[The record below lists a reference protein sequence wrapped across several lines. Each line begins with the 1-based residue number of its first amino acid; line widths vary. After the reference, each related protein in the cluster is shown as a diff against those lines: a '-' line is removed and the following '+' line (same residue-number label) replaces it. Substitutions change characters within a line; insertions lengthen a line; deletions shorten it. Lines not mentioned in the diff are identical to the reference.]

1 MSCIEYKGKIY
12 KSEEFA
18 KMVRENPSKFVKEGN
33 ISVDDI
39 YNVIDDGDNDRTIAE
54 LGEDVVQYQRV
65 PRNTKKIDIEKERDN
80 IKYAKAIV
88 DKVDKLISGIKD
100 NKFNTRAKRFKVFHS
115 IENYLEV
122 YREFAPDN
130 VKKLYYKKG
139 KFEGDMFSLRDEMQ
153 EFLDEK
159 GVLSDKQKKENIKK
173 EIEERKEQQAQEYK
187 EREEKKKQE
196 QEQKKKEQEN
206 EQENEQEEV
215 KTEQKEEAI
224 PQQKEEETTQ
234 ESEGTTEQEEQAK
247 QEDKKNTDKV
257 EEKEAKKK
265 VGKSSV
271 MNRVTANFK
280 GKSIEEIRE
289 IIRNINADYDVQG
302 HEDTMQ
308 KANEILE
315 FFGNSIEDTLDAVE
329 YFKSDPEKTL
339 SDSVKVA
346 ILFELQHR
354 LRYRL
359 SQMIDINKLSGENT
373 EGEEKRE
380 SIERALGDVISQIS
394 ESGIEKGRA
403 ISFFNYAYA
412 KYQDEFSAEYIEKNL
427 KHKFSER
434 MGDIEYAREQIAM
447 NRDNNLLTK
456 LQVAYAE
463 RGLKKMQ
470 KMYDELFGDGELNKS
485 SITEL
490 GRQIKEVD
498 RRISEAMKEL
508 SKENDEESIRIIKGD
523 LTGDRRGNT
532 KEGDSA
538 LKKTGKAF
546 KDASNKIGEFNIKD
560 ENTLSLDIGKGLYN
574 FAVNALKDTFQATGN
589 IAESLDVTM
598 RKFKNRPEAKKLS
611 KEEKEKFEKEFRDKV
626 ISDFDRYNIVINED
640 YNKSFPYSD
649 VLDIVENGEENL
661 NNIVKHIKDNHFF
674 EDDHITESVI
684 KDNLNRFLEK
694 RRLTKEE
701 INDEL
706 ARQKGMG
713 ELISDGLKDKLTNP
727 QKKVLKKAVKN
738 TMVDATKEERD
749 KDNKNWEEALDKSVK
764 HLEIKA
770 NEIEEELKKRAEE
783 ALDKSVE
790 HIDVEEINTNE
801 ELEKRKKEA
810 LKKYVDD
817 YNEIRERALKRVEK
831 DKNAKKEFNKEELK
845 EIKSAKKELKLLEKK
860 YEDLLKRVADAQ
872 DKLRAV
878 KDAIKEAKAKKPL
891 TYEQKVRNAEKRIE
905 REIERLTDIIKYGE
919 PNVRGVPERVESNR
933 LSELKAERDH
943 LRGILK
949 EMNKNSEEAERKRLE
964 NRKNGI
970 KRSIQQLKERLA
982 TGDYWANKRET
993 LPVDE
998 EILELQRE
1006 KESLRYELMGQKM
1019 KAEEVLKPTYK
1030 KVLDWIL
1037 DVWHL
1042 PRMVLATGEFSVMSV
1057 QLART
1062 ALRHPIASFK
1072 SFVKG
1077 FAAFMSSKYYKDV
1090 EMAIRNR
1097 PDYAVMVNAGLGLT
1111 IVEGDASLREELIG
1125 NNLINRLII
1134 LGKASNKPNVNKI
1147 AKTAGKLNFTEAFER
1162 MTSFIGNAMRLH
1174 MWDMQVAELE
1184 KMGMTYNKNPE
1195 VYKTTASMINTYTGR
1210 ANIPSGLKAV
1220 QPYLGFMFFSP
1231 RLMGSVFNQVFF
1243 YHWVKGAV
1251 SVEGKALHP
1260 AQKEA
1265 MKTDLITFALAGLM
1279 FALGSYGLKDDRD
1292 KNGDDIISIDT
1303 DPRSSFFMNIRV
1315 QGANGKA
1322 TYYNPLGGSSIPI
1335 YRLIARLV
1343 TGERVKRVEGTNN
1356 FVVDKL
1362 GGFGKPTRWQE
1373 ILRTLFYNKMHPSMS
1388 MFYRYLDSDK
1398 DGKYYGQTFE
1408 EREFFM
1414 PIFWK
1419 TMIDFQKTEPTY
1431 FSNAITATA
1440 GALGVGINIIDSKS
1454 GKAGTGGVTISEK
1467 SQEAIIEKLSKIKN
1481 LEFEN
1486 YVNEDT
1492 GNDVSVFGVKRRT
1505 LKNKKFRAE
1514 LNNYASSDNE
1524 LKSLERRLFLRHAF
1538 YHPEEHSENAQKLMK
1553 GVRDR
1558 INYISTR
1565 TGMSNK
1571 EATDGMLRVLGST
1584 SGESAGSALYE
1595 FYPDFLKEK
1604 FNDKVKILRVLS
1616 LNNDGRAVS
1625 IYKAYL
1631 KDYIKDKENHSDAE
1645 MKKANDEKTYY
1656 DLKGKGG
1663 EIPDSDNA
1671 NGRYS
1676 EENKKL
1682 YYRVKRSH
1690 DRNE

>member
-33 ISVDDI
+33 VSVDDI
-39 YNVIDDGDNDRTIAE
+39 YNVIDDGENDRTIAE

-187 EREEKKKQE
+187 EREQKKKQE
-196 QEQKKKEQEN
+196 QEQKKNEQEN
-206 EQENEQEEV
+206 EQEQEEV

-224 PQQKEEETTQ
+224 PQQKEEETT
-234 ESEGTTEQEEQAK
+234 EQEEQTK

-257 EEKEAKKK
+257 EEKDTKKE

-280 GKSIEEIRE
+280 GKSIDEIRE
-289 IIRNINADYDVQG
+289 IIRSINADYDVQG

-315 FFGNSIEDTLDAVE
+315 FFGNSIEGTLDAVE

-359 SQMIDINKLSGENT
+359 SQMIDINKLSKGKT
-373 EGEEKRE
+373 EGLEKQK

-394 ESGIEKGRA
+394 KLAIDKGRA
-403 ISFFNYAYA
+403 ISFFNYAYT

-427 KHKFSER
+427 KNKFDER
-434 MGDIEYAREQIAM
+434 FKDIAKDIERYSNLR
-447 NRDNNLLTK
+447 LLTK

-463 RGLKKMQ
+463 RGLKKME
-470 KMYDELFGDGELNKS
+470 KMYDELFGYKGLNDGR
-485 SITEL
+485 ITEL
-490 GRQIKEVD
+490 GKQIKEVD
-498 RRISEAMKEL
+498 ERISKAMKEL
-508 SKENDEESIRIIKGD
+508 SKENDEEAIRIIKGD
-523 LTGDRRGNT
+523 LTGDRIGNT

-574 FAVNALKDTFQATGN
+574 FAVNTLKNTFQATGN

-611 KEEKEKFEKEFRDKV
+611 KAEKEKFEKEFRDKV
-626 ISDFDRYNIVINED
+626 ISDFDRYNIVIEED

-713 ELISDGLKDKLTNP
+713 ELISDSLKDKLTEP
-727 QKKVLKKAVKN
+727 QKKELKRAVKD

-749 KDNKNWEEALDKSVK
+749 KDNKNWK
-764 HLEIKA
+764 
-770 NEIEEELKKRAEE
+770 E

-790 HIDVEEINTNE
+790 HLETKANEIEEEIKE
-801 ELEKRKKEA
+801 RKKKSDEQGKKKDEA
-810 LKKYVDD
+810 WDEYGKVYTEVRK
-817 YNEIRERALKRVEK
+817 RALERVEK
-831 DKNAKKEFNKEELK
+831 DKNAIRRLNIEEIN
-845 EIKSAKKELKLLEKK
+845 EIESAKNKHELLEKK
-860 YEDLLKRVADAQ
+860 YEHLLERVAEAE

-878 KDAIKEAKAKKPL
+878 KDAIKEARAKKPL

-905 REIERLTDIIKYGE
+905 REIERLTDFIHYKKPLNENKGIE
-919 PNVRGVPERVESNR
+919 VLSSNR

-982 TGDYWANKRET
+982 TGDYWANKREA

-1006 KESLRYELMGQKM
+1006 KESLRYELMGLKM
-1019 KAEEVLKPTYK
+1019 RAEEVLKPTYK

-1037 DVWHL
+1037 DFWHL

-1134 LGKASNKPNVNKI
+1134 LGKASNKPNVNKVAEI
-1147 AKTAGKLNFTEAFER
+1147 AGKLNITEAFER

-1184 KMGMTYNKNPE
+1184 KMGITYNDNPG
-1195 VYKTTASMINTYTGR
+1195 VYKATASMINTYTGR

-1243 YHWVKGAV
+1243 YHWVNGAG
-1251 SVEGKALHP
+1251 SVDGKVLHP

-1292 KNGDDIISIDT
+1292 KNGDDIVSIDT
-1303 DPRSSFFMNIRV
+1303 DPRSSFFLNVRV

-1322 TYYNPLGGSSIPI
+1322 TYYNPIGGSSIPI

-1343 TGERVKRVEGTNN
+1343 TGERVKMVEGTNN

-1362 GGFGKPTRWQE
+1362 GKFGKPTRWQE

-1388 MFYRYLDSDK
+1388 MFYRYLDSDE

-1467 SQEAIIEKLSKIKN
+1467 SQEAIIEKLSKNKN
-1481 LEFEN
+1481 LAFEN
-1486 YVNEDT
+1486 YVNT
-1492 GNDVSVFGVKRRT
+1492 NSGNYVSVFGVKRRT
-1505 LKNKKFRAE
+1505 LKDKKYREE
-1514 LNNYASSDNE
+1514 LNNYASSDND

-1538 YHPEEHSENAQKLMK
+1538 YHPEEHSKNAQELMK
-1553 GVRDR
+1553 DVRDR
-1558 INYISTR
+1558 INYISKK
-1565 TGMSNK
+1565 TGMDKK

-1616 LNNDGRAVS
+1616 LNNDGRGVS

-1671 NGRYS
+1671 NGEYS

-1682 YYRVKRSH
+1682 YYRVKRAH

>member
-1 MSCIEYKGKIY
+1 MSCVEYKGKIY

-39 YNVIDDGDNDRTIAE
+39 YNVIDDGENDRTIAE
-54 LGEDVVQYQRV
+54 FGEDVVQYQRV

-100 NKFNTRAKRFKVFHS
+100 NKFNTRAKRFKVFHN

-206 EQENEQEEV
+206 EQVTEQVTEQEEV
-215 KTEQKEEAI
+215 KTEQKEGE
-224 PQQKEEETTQ
+224 
-234 ESEGTTEQEEQAK
+234 TTEQEEQTK

-257 EEKEAKKK
+257 EEKDTKKK

-289 IIRNINADYDVQG
+289 IIRGLNPDYDVKSN
-302 HEDTMQ
+302 EETMQ
-308 KANEILE
+308 KAVEILDY
-315 FFGNSIEDTLDAVE
+315 FGKSIDDTLDAVE
-329 YFKSDPEKTL
+329 YFKSDTEMAI
-339 SDSVKVA
+339 SDSVKLAV
-346 ILFELQHR
+346 LFELQHR
-354 LRYRL
+354 LRKGL
-359 SQMIDINKLSGENT
+359 NQMIDINELSEGNT
-373 EGEEKRE
+373 EGLEKQE

-427 KHKFSER
+427 KNKFDER
-434 MGDIEYAREQIAM
+434 IGDIDSAIEELKRHRELG
-447 NRDNNLLTK
+447 LLTK
-456 LQVAYAE
+456 LQIAYAE
-463 RGLKKMQ
+463 RGLKKME
-470 KMYDELFGDGELNKS
+470 KMYNELFGDGELNEG

-490 GRQIKEVD
+490 GKQIKEVD
-498 RRISEAMKEL
+498 KRISKAMNEL
-508 SKENDEESIRIIKGD
+508 SKQNDEESIRIIKGD
-523 LTGDRRGNT
+523 LTGDRIGNT

-546 KDASNKIGEFNIKD
+546 KDASNKIGEFSIKD
-560 ENTLSLDIGKGLYN
+560 ENTLSLDVGKGLYN
-574 FAVNALKDTFQATGN
+574 FAVNALKKTFQETGN

-598 RKFKNRPEAKKLS
+598 RKLKNKPEAKNLS
-611 KEEKEKFEKEFRDKV
+611 KEEKEKFEKFKKEFRDKV
-626 ISDFDRYNIVINED
+626 ISDFDKYNIVINED

-661 NNIVKHIKDNHFF
+661 NNIVKQIKDNHFF

-713 ELISDGLKDKLTNP
+713 ELISDSLKDKLTNP
-727 QKKVLKKAVKN
+727 QKKALKKAVKD

-749 KDNKNWEEALDKSVK
+749 EDNKNWEEVLDESVK

-770 NEIEEELKKRAEE
+770 NEIEEEIKE
-783 ALDKSVE
+783 
-790 HIDVEEINTNE
+790 
-801 ELEKRKKEA
+801 RKK
-810 LKKYVDD
+810 
-817 YNEIRERALKRVEK
+817 
-831 DKNAKKEFNKEELK
+831 
-845 EIKSAKKELKLLEKK
+845 KSAEQKTKVDNANKGEKKSTDRKHLLLEKK
-860 YEDLLKRVADAQ
+860 YKDLLKRIADAE
-872 DKLRAV
+872 DKLKAV
-878 KDAIKEAKAKKPL
+878 NDAIKEARAKKPL

-905 REIERLTDIIKYGE
+905 REIERLTNLINYGE
-919 PNVRGVPERVESNR
+919 PNERGVTTRLKSDR

-982 TGDYWANKRET
+982 TGDYWANKREA

-1006 KESLRYELMGQKM
+1006 KERLRYELMGQKM

-1037 DVWHL
+1037 DFWHL
-1042 PRMVLATGEFSVMSV
+1042 PRMILATGEASVMSV

-1062 ALRHPIASFK
+1062 VLRHPIASFK

-1077 FAAFMSSKYYKDV
+1077 LGAFMSSKYYKDV

-1097 PDYAVMVNAGLGLT
+1097 PDYAIMVDAGLGLT

-1134 LGKASNKPNVNKI
+1134 LGKASNKPNVNKV
-1147 AKTAGKLNFTEAFER
+1147 AKIAGKLNITETFER
-1162 MTSFIGNAMRLH
+1162 LTSFIGNAMRLH

-1231 RLMGSVFNQVFF
+1231 RLMGSVLNQAFF
-1243 YHWVKGAV
+1243 YHWVKGAG

-1292 KNGDDIISIDT
+1292 KNGDDIVSINT
-1303 DPRSSFFMNIRV
+1303 DPRDSFFLNFRV

-1322 TYYNPLGGSSIPI
+1322 TYYNTIGGSSIPI

-1343 TGERVKRVEGTNN
+1343 TGERVKMVEGTNN

-1362 GGFGKPTRWQE
+1362 GGFGKPTRWDE
-1373 ILRTLFYNKMHPSMS
+1373 ILRTLFYNKYHPSLGI
-1388 MFYRYLDSDK
+1388 FYRWLASDK

-1408 EREFFM
+1408 EREYFM

-1431 FSNAITATA
+1431 FSNAMTATA

-1467 SQEAIIEKLSKIKN
+1467 SQEAIIEKLSNIKN

-1486 YVNEDT
+1486 YVNT
-1492 GNDVSVFGVKRRT
+1492 NSGNDVNVFGVKRRT
-1505 LKNKKFRAE
+1505 LKNKKLRAE
-1514 LNNYASSDNE
+1514 LNNYASSDND

-1538 YHPEEHSENAQKLMK
+1538 YHPEEHSEKAQKLMK

-1558 INYISTR
+1558 IKYISTR
-1565 TGMSNK
+1565 TGMSKK

>member
-39 YNVIDDGDNDRTIAE
+39 YNVIDDGENDRTIAE

-100 NKFNTRAKRFKVFHS
+100 NKFNTRAKRFKVFHN

-122 YREFAPDN
+122 YRDFAPDN

-206 EQENEQEEV
+206 EQVTEQEQEEV

-224 PQQKEEETTQ
+224 PQQKEEETT
-234 ESEGTTEQEEQAK
+234 EQEKQTK

-257 EEKEAKKK
+257 EEKDTKKK

-280 GKSIEEIRE
+280 GKSIEELRE
-289 IIRNINADYDVQG
+289 IIRKINADYDVQG
-302 HEDTMQ
+302 NEDTMQ
-308 KANEILE
+308 KAIEILE
-315 FFGNSIEDTLDAVE
+315 YFGNSIEGTLDAVE
-329 YFKSDPEKTL
+329 YFKSDTERVI
-339 SDSVKVA
+339 SDSVKLAV
-346 ILFELQHR
+346 LFELQHR
-354 LRYRL
+354 LRDKL
-359 SQMIDINKLSGENT
+359 SQMIDINELSKGNT
-373 EGEEKRE
+373 EGIEKQK

-394 ESGIEKGRA
+394 KSGIEKGRA

-434 MGDIEYAREQIAM
+434 MGDIRSARDELA
-447 NRDNNLLTK
+447 RHSKLGLLTK
-456 LQVAYAE
+456 LQIAYAE
-463 RGLKKMQ
+463 RGAKKME
-470 KMYDELFGDGELNKS
+470 KMYKELFGGGGLNEGG
-485 SITEL
+485 ITEL
-490 GRQIKEVD
+490 GKQIKEVD

-523 LTGDRRGNT
+523 LTGDRIGNT

-546 KDASNKIGEFNIKD
+546 KDASNKIGEFSIKD
-560 ENTLSLDIGKGLYN
+560 ENTLSLDVGKGLYN
-574 FAVNALKDTFQATGN
+574 FAVNTLKNTFQATGN

-598 RKFKNRPEAKKLS
+598 RKFKNRPEAKNLS

-626 ISDFDRYNIVINED
+626 ISDFDKYNIVINED

-661 NNIVKHIKDNHFF
+661 NNIVKQIKDNHFF

-694 RRLTKEE
+694 RRLTKDE

-713 ELISDGLKDKLTNP
+713 ELISDGLKGKLTNP
-727 QKKVLKKAVKN
+727 QKKALKKAVKD

-749 KDNKNWEEALDKSVK
+749 KDNKNWEEALDESVE
-764 HLEIKA
+764 HLETKA
-770 NEIEEELKKRAEE
+770 NEIEEEIKERKKKAKEQ
-783 ALDKSVE
+783 
-790 HIDVEEINTNE
+790 
-801 ELEKRKKEA
+801 EKKKKEA
-810 LKKYVDD
+810 G
-817 YNEIRERALKRVEK
+817 NEYDKVYEEVRKRALDRIEK
-831 DKNAKKEFNKEELK
+831 DKNAKKEFNKEEKK
-845 EIKSAKKELKLLEKK
+845 EIKPAEKK
-860 YEDLLKRVADAQ
+860 YLSLQKKHEDLLKIIADAEY
-872 DKLRAV
+872 KLKAV
-878 KDAIKEAKAKKPL
+878 NDAIKEARAKKPL

-905 REIERLTDIIKYGE
+905 REIERLTNLINYGE
-919 PNVRGVPERVESNR
+919 PNERGVTRELESDR

-982 TGDYWANKRET
+982 TGDYWANKREA

-1006 KESLRYELMGQKM
+1006 KERLRYELMGQKM

-1037 DVWHL
+1037 DFWHL
-1042 PRMVLATGEFSVMSV
+1042 PRMILATGEASVMSV

-1062 ALRHPIASFK
+1062 VLRHPIASFK

-1077 FAAFMSSKYYKDV
+1077 LGAFMSSKYYKDV

-1097 PDYAVMVNAGLGLT
+1097 PDYAVMVDAGLGLT

-1134 LGKASNKPNVNKI
+1134 LGKASNKPNVNKV
-1147 AKTAGKLNFTEAFER
+1147 AKIAGKLSITEAFER
-1162 MTSFIGNAMRLH
+1162 LTSFIGNAMRLH

-1243 YHWVKGAV
+1243 YHWVKGAR

-1265 MKTDLITFALAGLM
+1265 IKTDLITFALAGLM

-1292 KNGDDIISIDT
+1292 KNGDDIVSINT
-1303 DPRSSFFMNIRV
+1303 DPRDSFFLNFRV

-1322 TYYNPLGGSSIPI
+1322 TYYNTIGSSSIPI
-1335 YRLIARLV
+1335 YRLIARLL
-1343 TGERVKRVEGTNN
+1343 TGERVKMVEGTNN

-1362 GGFGKPTRWQE
+1362 GGFGKPTRWDE
-1373 ILRTLFYNKMHPSMS
+1373 ILRTLFYNKYHPSLGIL
-1388 MFYRYLDSDK
+1388 YRYLASDK

-1408 EREFFM
+1408 EREYFM

-1481 LEFEN
+1481 LKFER
-1486 YVNEDT
+1486 YVNT
-1492 GNDVSVFGVKRRT
+1492 NSGNDVKVFGVSRMT
-1505 LKNKKFRAE
+1505 LKNKKLRAE

-1524 LKSLERRLFLRHAF
+1524 LKSLERRLLLRHAY
-1538 YHPEEHSENAQKLMK
+1538 YHPEEYTYNEQSII
-1553 GVRDR
+1553 RDIR
-1558 INYISTR
+1558 SGIKYISTR
-1565 TGMSNK
+1565 TGMSKK
-1571 EATDGMLRVLGST
+1571 ETTDGMFKVLGST

-1595 FYPDFLKEK
+1595 FYPDLLKEK
-1604 FNDKVKILRVLS
+1604 FKDRVKILLALA
-1616 LNNDGRAVS
+1616 LNNDDRGVS

-1645 MKKANDEKTYY
+1645 MKKANDEKTFY
-1656 DLKGKGG
+1656 DLIGKGG

-1671 NGRYS
+1671 NNRYY

>member
-39 YNVIDDGDNDRTIAE
+39 YNVIDDGENDRTIAE

-65 PRNTKKIDIEKERDN
+65 PRNTKKIDIEKERNN

-206 EQENEQEEV
+206 EQVTEQVTEQEEV
-215 KTEQKEEAI
+215 KTEQKEGE
-224 PQQKEEETTQ
+224 
-234 ESEGTTEQEEQAK
+234 TTEQEEQTK

-257 EEKEAKKK
+257 EEKDTKKK

-289 IIRNINADYDVQG
+289 IIRGLNPDYDVKSN
-302 HEDTMQ
+302 EETMQ
-308 KANEILE
+308 KAIEILE
-315 FFGNSIEDTLDAVE
+315 LFGKSIDDTLDAVE
-329 YFKSDPEKTL
+329 YFKSDTEMAI
-339 SDSVKVA
+339 SDSVKLAV
-346 ILFELQHR
+346 LFELQHR
-354 LRYRL
+354 LRKGL
-359 SQMIDINKLSGENT
+359 NQMIDINELSKGNT
-373 EGEEKRE
+373 EGIEKQE

-394 ESGIEKGRA
+394 ESGVEKGRA

-427 KHKFSER
+427 KHKFDER
-434 MGDIEYAREQIAM
+434 IGNVDSAIEELSRHKELG
-447 NRDNNLLTK
+447 LLTK
-456 LQVAYAE
+456 LQIAYAE
-463 RGLKKMQ
+463 RGLKKME
-470 KMYDELFGDGELNKS
+470 KMYNELFGDGELNEG

-490 GRQIKEVD
+490 GKQIKEVD
-498 RRISEAMKEL
+498 RRISKAMNEL
-508 SKENDEESIRIIKGD
+508 SKQNDEESIRIIKGD
-523 LTGDRRGNT
+523 LTGDRIGNT

-546 KDASNKIGEFNIKD
+546 KDASKKIGEFSIKD
-560 ENTLSLDIGKGLYN
+560 ENTLSLDVGKGLYN
-574 FAVNALKDTFQATGN
+574 LAVNTLKNTFQATGN

-661 NNIVKHIKDNHFF
+661 NNIVKQIKDNHFF

-713 ELISDGLKDKLTNP
+713 ELISDGLKGKLTNP
-727 QKKVLKKAVKN
+727 QKKALKKAVKN

-749 KDNKNWEEALDKSVK
+749 KDNKNWEEALDESVK

-770 NEIEEELKKRAEE
+770 NEIEEEIKE
-783 ALDKSVE
+783 
-790 HIDVEEINTNE
+790 
-801 ELEKRKKEA
+801 RKK
-810 LKKYVDD
+810 
-817 YNEIRERALKRVEK
+817 
-831 DKNAKKEFNKEELK
+831 
-845 EIKSAKKELKLLEKK
+845 KSAEQKTKVDNANKGEKKSTDRKHLLLEKK
-860 YEDLLKRVADAQ
+860 YKDLLKRIADAE

-878 KDAIKEAKAKKPL
+878 KDAIKEARAKKPL

-905 REIERLTDIIKYGE
+905 REIERLTNLINYGE
-919 PNVRGVPERVESNR
+919 PNERGVTMRLKSDR

-970 KRSIQQLKERLA
+970 KRSIQQLKERLEK
-982 TGDYWANKRET
+982 GDYWANKREA

-1006 KESLRYELMGQKM
+1006 KERLRYELMGQKM

-1037 DVWHL
+1037 DFWHF
-1042 PRMVLATGEFSVMSV
+1042 PRMILATGEASVMSV

-1062 ALRHPIASFK
+1062 VLRHPIASFK

-1077 FAAFMSSKYYKDV
+1077 LGAFMSSKYYKDV

-1097 PDYAVMVNAGLGLT
+1097 PDYAIMVDAGLGLT

-1134 LGKASNKPNVNKI
+1134 LGKASNKPNVNKV
-1147 AKTAGKLNFTEAFER
+1147 AKIAGKLNITEAFER
-1162 MTSFIGNAMRLH
+1162 LTSFIGNAMRLH

-1184 KMGMTYNKNPE
+1184 KMGMTYDKNPE

-1243 YHWVKGAV
+1243 YHWVKGAG

-1292 KNGDDIISIDT
+1292 KNGDDIVSINT
-1303 DPRSSFFMNIRV
+1303 DPRDSFFLNFRV

-1322 TYYNPLGGSSIPI
+1322 TYYNTIGSSSIPI

-1343 TGERVKRVEGTNN
+1343 TGERVKMVEGTNN

-1362 GGFGKPTRWQE
+1362 GGFGKPTRWDE
-1373 ILRTLFYNKMHPSMS
+1373 ILRTLFYNKYHPSLGIL
-1388 MFYRYLDSDK
+1388 YRYLASDK

-1408 EREFFM
+1408 EREYFM

-1467 SQEAIIEKLSKIKN
+1467 SQNAIVEKLSKIKN
-1481 LEFEN
+1481 LQFEN

-1492 GNDVSVFGVKRRT
+1492 GNDINVFGIPRKT
-1505 LKNKKFRAE
+1505 LVNKKLREE

-1524 LKSLERRLFLRHAF
+1524 LKSLERRLLLRHAF
-1538 YHPEEHSENAQKLMK
+1538 YHPEEYNEEVQGYVRDWK
-1553 GVRDR
+1553 GV
-1558 INYISTR
+1558 INYISKR
-1565 TGMSNK
+1565 ADISK
-1571 EATDGMLRVLGST
+1571 EEARDGVFKVLGST
-1584 SGESAGSALYE
+1584 SGASAGSALYE
-1595 FYPDFLKEK
+1595 VYPNLLNEK
-1604 FNDKVKILRVLS
+1604 SDDKAKIMFALAL
-1616 LNNDGRAVS
+1616 DDEDIAHS
-1625 IYKAYL
+1625 IYKSYL
-1631 KDYIKDKENHSDAE
+1631 KNYVKDKGKHSDAE
-1645 MKKANDEKTYY
+1645 LKKANDRLADY
-1656 DLKGKGG
+1656 DSK
-1663 EIPDSDNA
+1663 
-1671 NGRYS
+1671 
-1676 EENKKL
+1676 
-1682 YYRVKRSH
+1682 
-1690 DRNE
+1690 

>member
-39 YNVIDDGDNDRTIAE
+39 YNVIDDGENDRTIAE
-54 LGEDVVQYQRV
+54 LSEDVVQYQRV

-122 YREFAPDN
+122 YRDFAPDN

-196 QEQKKKEQEN
+196 QEQKKNEQVTEQEN
-206 EQENEQEEV
+206 EQEQ
-215 KTEQKEEAI
+215 EEAI
-224 PQQKEEETTQ
+224 PQQKEEEP
-234 ESEGTTEQEEQAK
+234 TEQGEQTK

-257 EEKEAKKK
+257 EEKDTKKE
-265 VGKSSV
+265 VRKSSV
-271 MNRVTANFK
+271 MKRVTANFK
-280 GKSIEEIRE
+280 GKSIDEIQEVLSGVDENYNVQKNEE
-289 IIRNINADYDVQG
+289 V
-302 HEDTMQ
+302 MQ

-315 FFGNSIEDTLDAVE
+315 LFGDKNNIKDTLNAVD
-329 YFKSDPEKTL
+329 YFTSDTDNTL
-339 SDSVKVA
+339 PDNVKLA

-354 LRYRL
+354 LRKGL
-359 SQMIDINKLSGENT
+359 SQMIDINELLDTTKNQDII
-373 EGEEKRE
+373 EKQK
-380 SIERALGDVISQIS
+380 SIERALGNVISKIKELS
-394 ESGIEKGRA
+394 IEKGRA
-403 ISFFNYAYA
+403 ISFFNYAYT
-412 KYQDEFSAEYIEKNL
+412 KYQDEFSAENIEINL
-427 KHKFSER
+427 KNKFSESFVK
-434 MGDIEYAREQIAM
+434 IREAIRRYR
-447 NRDNNLLTK
+447 NGKLLTK
-456 LQVAYAE
+456 LQLAYAE
-463 RGLKKMQ
+463 RGAKKME
-470 KMYDELFGDGELNKS
+470 KMYKELFGDKGLNN
-485 SITEL
+485 
-490 GRQIKEVD
+490 G
-498 RRISEAMKEL
+498 RISELGELIKDVDKKINEAMQKL
-508 SKENDEESIRIIKGD
+508 SEENDAELISIIKGD
-523 LTGDRRGNT
+523 LTGDRIGNT
-532 KEGDSA
+532 KEGDSV

-574 FAVNALKDTFQATGN
+574 FAVNTLKETFQVTGN

-611 KEEKEKFEKEFRDKV
+611 KAEKEKFEKEFRDKV
-626 ISDFDRYNIVINED
+626 ISDFDRYNIVIEED

-713 ELISDGLKDKLTNP
+713 ELISDGLKGKLTNP
-727 QKKVLKKAVKN
+727 QKKELKRAVKK
-738 TMVDATKEERD
+738 TMVDATKEERE
-749 KDNKNWEEALDKSVK
+749 KDNENWNKALKENIK
-764 HLEIKA
+764 HLETEANNIDEEVETRKNKA
-770 NEIEEELKKRAEE
+770 KLKKGEI
-783 ALDKSVE
+783 DKA
-790 HIDVEEINTNE
+790 
-801 ELEKRKKEA
+801 KKERA
-810 LKKYVDD
+810 KTIDEV
-817 YNEIRERALKRVEK
+817 REKALKRIEK
-831 DKNAKKEFNKEELK
+831 DKNAKREFNKEEEK
-845 EIKSAKKELKLLEKK
+845 EIESAKRKYDLLEAQYERLLEKVK
-860 YEDLLKRVADAQ
+860 EAE
-872 DKLRAV
+872 DKLSAV

-905 REIERLTDIIKYGE
+905 REIERLAEDIIDG
-919 PNVRGVPERVESNR
+919 RVSLNENKGREVLSSDR
-933 LSELKAERDH
+933 LDELKAEREH
-943 LRGILK
+943 LKSILK
-949 EMNKNSEEAERKRLE
+949 EMNKNSEDAENKRLE

-970 KRSIQQLKERLA
+970 KRSINQLKERLEN
-982 TGDYWANKRET
+982 GDYWAKKREP

-1006 KESLRYELMGQKM
+1006 RDKLRYDLMGLKM
-1019 KAEEVLKPTYK
+1019 RAEEVLKPSYK
-1030 KVLDWIL
+1030 KALDWIL

-1134 LGKASNKPNVNKI
+1134 LGKASNKPNVNKVAEI
-1147 AKTAGKLNFTEAFER
+1147 AGKLNFTEAFER

-1195 VYKTTASMINTYTGR
+1195 VYKATASMINTYTGR

-1243 YHWVKGAV
+1243 YHWVNGAG

-1292 KNGDDIISIDT
+1292 KNGDDIVSIDI

-1322 TYYNPLGGSSIPI
+1322 TYYNPIGGSSIPI

-1343 TGERVKRVEGTNN
+1343 TGERVKMVEGTNN

-1362 GGFGKPTRWQE
+1362 GKFGKPTRWQE
-1373 ILRTLFYNKMHPSMS
+1373 ILRTLFYNKMQPSMS
-1388 MFYRYLDSDK
+1388 MFYRYLDSDE

-1467 SQEAIIEKLSKIKN
+1467 SQEAVIEKLSKIKN
-1481 LEFEN
+1481 LEFVQ
-1486 YVNEDT
+1486 YVNT
-1492 GNDVSVFGVKRRT
+1492 KSGNDINIFGVPRAT
-1505 LKNKKFRAE
+1505 LKNKKLREE

-1524 LKSLERRLFLRHAF
+1524 LKSLERRLFLRHIF
-1538 YHPEEHSENAQKLMK
+1538 YHSKEHNEIAQEFVRGAN
-1553 GVRDR
+1553 GV
-1558 INYISTR
+1558 INYISKR
-1565 TGMSNK
+1565 ADISK
-1571 EATDGMLRVLGST
+1571 EEARDGVFKVLGYT
-1584 SGESAGSALYE
+1584 SGEGAGSALYK
-1595 FYPDFLKEK
+1595 FYPDLIKEK
-1604 FNDKVKILRVLS
+1604 YDDKVDILRVLGV
-1616 LNNDGRAVS
+1616 NNDYRAVA

-1631 KDYIKDKENHSDAE
+1631 KDYIKDKENHSDVEIKNAE
-1645 MKKANDEKTYY
+1645 KEYKHYDELTR
-1656 DLKGKGG
+1656 GV
-1663 EIPDSDNA
+1663 EIPDSYD
-1671 NGRYS
+1671 
-1676 EENKKL
+1676 
-1682 YYRVKRSH
+1682 
-1690 DRNE
+1690 

>member
-122 YREFAPDN
+122 YRDFAPDN

-196 QEQKKKEQEN
+196 QEQKEREQKKNEQVTEQEN
-206 EQENEQEEV
+206 EQEQEEV

-224 PQQKEEETTQ
+224 PQQKEEETT
-234 ESEGTTEQEEQAK
+234 EQEEQTK
-247 QEDKKNTDKV
+247 QEDKE
-257 EEKEAKKK
+257 EEKDTENE
-265 VGKSSV
+265 VRKSSV
-271 MNRVTANFK
+271 MKRVTANFK
-280 GKSIEEIRE
+280 GKSIDEIQE
-289 IIRNINADYDVQG
+289 VLSSVDENYNVQRNEDV
-302 HEDTMQ
+302 DK

-315 FFGNSIEDTLDAVE
+315 LFGDKNSIEDTLDAVN
-329 YFKSDPEKTL
+329 YFTSDTDNTL
-339 SDSVKVA
+339 PDNVKLA

-354 LRYRL
+354 LRKGL
-359 SQMIDINKLSGENT
+359 SQMIDINELLDTTKNQDII
-373 EGEEKRE
+373 EKQK
-380 SIERALGDVISQIS
+380 SIERALGNVISKIKELS
-394 ESGIEKGRA
+394 IEKGRA
-403 ISFFNYAYA
+403 ISFFNYAYT
-412 KYQDEFSAEYIEKNL
+412 KYQDEFSAENIEINL
-427 KHKFSER
+427 KNKFSESFVKIGEAIR
-434 MGDIEYAREQIAM
+434 RY
-447 NRDNNLLTK
+447 RDGKLLTK
-456 LQVAYAE
+456 LQLAYAE
-463 RGLKKMQ
+463 RGAKKME
-470 KMYDELFGDGELNKS
+470 KMYKELFGDKGLNNGR
-485 SITEL
+485 ITEL
-490 GRQIKEVD
+490 GKLIKDVD
-498 RRISEAMKEL
+498 KKINEAMQRL
-508 SKENDEESIRIIKGD
+508 SEENDAELISIIKGD
-523 LTGDRRGNT
+523 LTGDRRGDT

-546 KDASNKIGEFNIKD
+546 KDASNKIGEFSIKD
-560 ENTLSLDIGKGLYN
+560 ENTLSLDVGKGLYN
-574 FAVNALKDTFQATGN
+574 FAVNTLKNTFQATGN

-598 RKFKNRPEAKKLS
+598 RKLKNRPEAKKLS
-611 KEEKEKFEKEFRDKV
+611 KEEKEKFEKEFRNKV
-626 ISDFDRYNIVINED
+626 ISDFDRYNIVIEED

-661 NNIVKHIKDNHFF
+661 NNIVKQIKDNHFF

-706 ARQKGMG
+706 AIQKGMG
-713 ELISDGLKDKLTNP
+713 ELISDSLKGKLTNP
-727 QKKVLKKAVKN
+727 QKKALKKAVKN

-749 KDNKNWEEALDKSVK
+749 EDNKNWEEALDKSVE

-770 NEIEEELKKRAEE
+770 NEIEEEIKE
-783 ALDKSVE
+783 
-790 HIDVEEINTNE
+790 
-801 ELEKRKKEA
+801 RKKKSAEQKTKVDNA
-810 LKKYVDD
+810 KKERAKTIDEV
-817 YNEIRERALKRVEK
+817 REKALKRIEK
-831 DKNAKKEFNKEELK
+831 DKNAKREFNKEEEK
-845 EIKSAKKELKLLEKK
+845 EIESAKRKYDLLEAQYERLLEKVK
-860 YEDLLKRVADAQ
+860 EAE
-872 DKLRAV
+872 DKLSAV

-891 TYEQKVRNAEKRIE
+891 TYEQKVKNAERRIE
-905 REIERLTDIIKYGE
+905 REIERLANIIDG
-919 PNVRGVPERVESNR
+919 RVSLNENKGREVLSSDR
-933 LSELKAERDH
+933 LDELKAEREH
-943 LRGILK
+943 LKSILK
-949 EMNKNSEEAERKRLE
+949 EMNKNSEDAERKRLE

-970 KRSIQQLKERLA
+970 KRSIQQLKERLEK
-982 TGDYWANKRET
+982 GDYWAKKREP

-1006 KESLRYELMGQKM
+1006 RDKLRYDLMGLKM
-1019 KAEEVLKPTYK
+1019 RAEEVLKPSYK
-1030 KVLDWIL
+1030 KALDWIL

-1243 YHWVKGAV
+1243 YHWVKGAG

-1388 MFYRYLDSDK
+1388 MFYRWLDSDE

-1419 TMIDFQKTEPTY
+1419 TMMDFQKTEPTF

-1467 SQEAIIEKLSKIKN
+1467 SQNAIVEKLSNIKN
-1481 LEFEN
+1481 LAFEN
-1486 YVNEDT
+1486 YVNTNT
-1492 GNDVSVFGVKRRT
+1492 GNDIKVFGISRKT

-1514 LNNYASSDNE
+1514 LNNYASSDND

-1538 YHPEEHSENAQKLMK
+1538 YYPEEHSKNAQKHMK
-1553 GVRDR
+1553 DVRDR
-1558 INYISTR
+1558 INYISKK
-1565 TGMSNK
+1565 TGMDKK
-1571 EATDGMLRVLGST
+1571 EATDGMLKVLGST

-1604 FNDKVKILRVLS
+1604 FKDRVKILQVLS
-1616 LNNDGRAVS
+1616 LYDVDRGIS

-1682 YYRVKRSH
+1682 YYRVKRAH

>member
-1 MSCIEYKGKIY
+1 MSCVEYKGKIY

-39 YNVIDDGDNDRTIAE
+39 YNVIDDGENDRTIAE

-100 NKFNTRAKRFKVFHS
+100 NKFNTRAKRFKVFHN

-206 EQENEQEEV
+206 EQVTEQEQEEV
-215 KTEQKEEAI
+215 KTEQKEGE
-224 PQQKEEETTQ
+224 
-234 ESEGTTEQEEQAK
+234 TTEQEEQTK

-257 EEKEAKKK
+257 EEKDTKKK

-289 IIRNINADYDVQG
+289 IIRGLNPDYDVKSN
-302 HEDTMQ
+302 EETMQ
-308 KANEILE
+308 KAVEILDY
-315 FFGNSIEDTLDAVE
+315 FGKSIDDTLDAVE
-329 YFKSDPEKTL
+329 YFKSDTEMAI
-339 SDSVKVA
+339 SDSVKLAV
-346 ILFELQHR
+346 LFELQHR
-354 LRYRL
+354 LRKGL
-359 SQMIDINKLSGENT
+359 NQMIDINELSKGNT
-373 EGEEKRE
+373 EGIEKQE

-427 KHKFSER
+427 KHKFDER
-434 MGDIEYAREQIAM
+434 IGNVDSAIEELSRHKELG
-447 NRDNNLLTK
+447 LLTK
-456 LQVAYAE
+456 LQIAYAE
-463 RGLKKMQ
+463 RGLKKME
-470 KMYDELFGDGELNKS
+470 KMYNELFGDGELNEG

-490 GRQIKEVD
+490 GKQIKEVD
-498 RRISEAMKEL
+498 RRISKAMNEL
-508 SKENDEESIRIIKGD
+508 SKQNDEESIRIIKGD
-523 LTGDRRGNT
+523 LTGVRIGNT

-546 KDASNKIGEFNIKD
+546 KDASKKIGEFSIKD
-560 ENTLSLDIGKGLYN
+560 ENTLSLDVGKGLYN
-574 FAVNALKDTFQATGN
+574 FTVNTLKNTFQATGN
-589 IAESLDVTM
+589 FAESLDDTM
-598 RKFKNRPEAKKLS
+598 RKFKNRPDAKRLS
-611 KEEKEKFEKEFRDKV
+611 KEVREKFEKEFREKSKDEYSK
-626 ISDFDRYNIVINED
+626 YNIVINED
-640 YNKSFPYSD
+640 YNKSFPYGD
-649 VLDIVENGEENL
+649 VSNIVENGEENL
-661 NNIVKHIKDNHFF
+661 NNIVKQIKDNHFF

-713 ELISDGLKDKLTNP
+713 ELISDSLKGKLTNP
-727 QKKVLKKAVKN
+727 QKKALKKAVKN

-749 KDNKNWEEALDKSVK
+749 KDNKNWEEALDKSVE

-770 NEIEEELKKRAEE
+770 NEIEEEIKE
-783 ALDKSVE
+783 
-790 HIDVEEINTNE
+790 
-801 ELEKRKKEA
+801 RKK
-810 LKKYVDD
+810 
-817 YNEIRERALKRVEK
+817 
-831 DKNAKKEFNKEELK
+831 
-845 EIKSAKKELKLLEKK
+845 KSAEQKTKVDNANKGEKKSADRKHLLLEKK
-860 YEDLLKRVADAQ
+860 YKDLLKRIADAE
-872 DKLRAV
+872 DKLKAV
-878 KDAIKEAKAKKPL
+878 NDAIKEARAKKPL

-905 REIERLTDIIKYGE
+905 REIERLTNLINYGE
-919 PNVRGVPERVESNR
+919 PNERGVTTRLKSDR

-982 TGDYWANKRET
+982 TGDYWTNKREA

-1006 KESLRYELMGQKM
+1006 KERLRYELMGQKM

-1037 DVWHL
+1037 DVWHF
-1042 PRMVLATGEFSVMSV
+1042 PRMILATGEASVMSV

-1062 ALRHPIASFK
+1062 VLRHPIASFK

-1077 FAAFMSSKYYKDV
+1077 LGAFMSSKYYKDV

-1097 PDYAVMVNAGLGLT
+1097 PDYAIMVDAGLGLT

-1134 LGKASNKPNVNKI
+1134 LGKASNKPNVNKV
-1147 AKTAGKLNFTEAFER
+1147 AKIAGKLNITEAFER
-1162 MTSFIGNAMRLH
+1162 LTSFIGNAMRLH

-1243 YHWVKGAV
+1243 YHWVKGAR

-1292 KNGDDIISIDT
+1292 KNGDDIVSINT
-1303 DPRSSFFMNIRV
+1303 DPRDSFFLNFRV

-1322 TYYNPLGGSSIPI
+1322 TYYNTIGSSSIPI
-1335 YRLIARLV
+1335 YRLIARLL
-1343 TGERVKRVEGTNN
+1343 TGERVKMVEGTNN
-1356 FVVDKL
+1356 FVVEKL
-1362 GGFGKPTRWQE
+1362 GGFGKPTRWDE
-1373 ILRTLFYNKMHPSMS
+1373 ILRTLFYNKYHPSLGI
-1388 MFYRYLDSDK
+1388 FYRWLASDK

-1408 EREFFM
+1408 EREYFM

-1467 SQEAIIEKLSKIKN
+1467 SQEAIIEKLSNIKN

-1492 GNDVSVFGVKRRT
+1492 GNDIKVFGVTRMM
-1505 LKNKKFRAE
+1505 LANKKLREE

-1524 LKSLERRLFLRHAF
+1524 LKSLERKILLK
-1538 YHPEEHSENAQKLMK
+1538 YIYNYPEKYDKEVQST
-1553 GVRDR
+1553 VRDWKDV
-1558 INYISTR
+1558 INYISKR
-1565 TGMSNK
+1565 TGMSK
-1571 EATDGMLRVLGST
+1571 EEAKDGVFKVLGST
-1584 SGESAGSALYE
+1584 SGASAGSALYE
-1595 FYPDFLKEK
+1595 VYPNLLNEK
-1604 FNDKVKILRVLS
+1604 SDDKAKIMFALAL
-1616 LNNDGRAVS
+1616 DDEDRAHS
-1625 IYKAYL
+1625 IYKSYL
-1631 KDYIKDKENHSDAE
+1631 KNYVKDKGKHSDAE
-1645 MKKANDEKTYY
+1645 LKKANDRLADY
-1656 DLKGKGG
+1656 DSK
-1663 EIPDSDNA
+1663 
-1671 NGRYS
+1671 
-1676 EENKKL
+1676 
-1682 YYRVKRSH
+1682 
-1690 DRNE
+1690 

>member
-12 KSEEFA
+12 NSEEFA

-39 YNVIDDGDNDRTIAE
+39 YNVIDDGENDRTIAE
-54 LGEDVVQYQRV
+54 LGEDVVQYQRL
-65 PRNTKKIDIEKERDN
+65 PRNTKKIDVEKERDN

-187 EREEKKKQE
+187 EREQKKKQE

-206 EQENEQEEV
+206 EQENEQEQEEV
-215 KTEQKEEAI
+215 KTEQKEE
-224 PQQKEEETTQ
+224 E
-234 ESEGTTEQEEQAK
+234 TTEQEEQTK

-257 EEKEAKKK
+257 EEKDTKKK

-289 IIRNINADYDVQG
+289 IIRGLNPDYDVKSN
-302 HEDTMQ
+302 EETMQ
-308 KANEILE
+308 KAVEILDY
-315 FFGNSIEDTLDAVE
+315 FGKSIDDTLDAVE
-329 YFKSDPEKTL
+329 YFKSDTEMAI
-339 SDSVKVA
+339 SDSVKLAV
-346 ILFELQHR
+346 LFELQHR
-354 LRYRL
+354 LRKGL
-359 SQMIDINKLSGENT
+359 NQMIDINELSKGNT
-373 EGEEKRE
+373 ESIEKQE

-427 KHKFSER
+427 KNKFDER
-434 MGDIEYAREQIAM
+434 IGDIDSAIDELERH
-447 NRDNNLLTK
+447 RKLGLLTK
-456 LQVAYAE
+456 LQIAYAE
-463 RGLKKMQ
+463 RGLKKME
-470 KMYDELFGDGELNKS
+470 KMYDELFGDGELNEG
-485 SITEL
+485 SITKL
-490 GRQIKEVD
+490 GKQIKEVD
-498 RRISEAMKEL
+498 RRISKAMNEL
-508 SKENDEESIRIIKGD
+508 SKQNDEESIRIIKGD
-523 LTGDRRGNT
+523 LTGDRIGNT

-546 KDASNKIGEFNIKD
+546 KDASNKIGEFSIKD
-560 ENTLSLDIGKGLYN
+560 ENTLSLDVGKGLYN
-574 FAVNALKDTFQATGN
+574 FAVNALKKTFQETGN

-598 RKFKNRPEAKKLS
+598 RKLKNKPEAKNLS
-611 KEEKEKFEKEFRDKV
+611 KEEKEKFEKFKKEFRDKV
-626 ISDFDRYNIVINED
+626 ISDFDKYNIVINED

-661 NNIVKHIKDNHFF
+661 NNIVKQIKDNHFF

-713 ELISDGLKDKLTNP
+713 ELISDGLKGKLTNP
-727 QKKVLKKAVKN
+727 QKKALKKAVKN

-749 KDNKNWEEALDKSVK
+749 EDNKNWEKALDKSVE

-770 NEIEEELKKRAEE
+770 NEIE
-783 ALDKSVE
+783 
-790 HIDVEEINTNE
+790 
-801 ELEKRKKEA
+801 
-810 LKKYVDD
+810 
-817 YNEIRERALKRVEK
+817 
-831 DKNAKKEFNKEELK
+831 K
-845 EIKSAKKELKLLEKK
+845 EIKERKKKSAEQKTKVDNANKGEKKSTDRKHLLLEKK
-860 YEDLLKRVADAQ
+860 YKDLLKKIPHAE
-872 DKLRAV
+872 DKLNPV
-878 KDAIKEAKAKKPL
+878 NDAIKEARAKKPL

-905 REIERLTDIIKYGE
+905 REIERLTNLINYGE
-919 PNVRGVPERVESNR
+919 PNERGVTMRLKSDR

-982 TGDYWANKRET
+982 TGDYWANKREA

-1006 KESLRYELMGQKM
+1006 KERLRYELMGQKM

-1037 DVWHL
+1037 DFWHL
-1042 PRMVLATGEFSVMSV
+1042 PRMILATGEASVMSV

-1062 ALRHPIASFK
+1062 VLRHPIASFK

-1077 FAAFMSSKYYKDV
+1077 LGAFMSSKYYKDV

-1097 PDYAVMVNAGLGLT
+1097 PDYAVMVDAGLGLT

-1134 LGKASNKPNVNKI
+1134 LGKASNKPNVNKV
-1147 AKTAGKLNFTEAFER
+1147 AKIAGKLNITEAFER
-1162 MTSFIGNAMRLH
+1162 LTSFIGNAMRLH

-1243 YHWVKGAV
+1243 YHWVKGAR

-1265 MKTDLITFALAGLM
+1265 IKTDLITFALAGLM

-1292 KNGDDIISIDT
+1292 KNGDDIVSINT
-1303 DPRSSFFMNIRV
+1303 DPRDSFFLNFRV

-1322 TYYNPLGGSSIPI
+1322 TYYNTIGSSSIPI
-1335 YRLIARLV
+1335 YRLIARLL
-1343 TGERVKRVEGTNN
+1343 TGERVKMVEGTNN

-1362 GGFGKPTRWQE
+1362 GGFGKPTRWDE
-1373 ILRTLFYNKMHPSMS
+1373 ILRTLFYNKYHPSLGIL
-1388 MFYRYLDSDK
+1388 YRYLASDK

-1408 EREFFM
+1408 EREYFM

-1481 LEFEN
+1481 LKFER
-1486 YVNEDT
+1486 YVNT
-1492 GNDVSVFGVKRRT
+1492 NSGNDVKVFGISRMT
-1505 LKNKKFRAE
+1505 LKNKKLRAE

-1524 LKSLERRLFLRHAF
+1524 LKSLERRLLLRHAY
-1538 YHPEEHSENAQKLMK
+1538 YHPEEYTYNEQSII
-1553 GVRDR
+1553 RDIR
-1558 INYISTR
+1558 SGIKYISTR
-1565 TGMSNK
+1565 TGMSKK
-1571 EATDGMLRVLGST
+1571 ETTDGMFKVLGST

-1595 FYPDFLKEK
+1595 FYPDLLKEK
-1604 FNDKVKILRVLS
+1604 FKDRVKILLALA
-1616 LNNDGRAVS
+1616 LNNDDRGVS

-1645 MKKANDEKTYY
+1645 MKKANDEKTFY
-1656 DLKGKGG
+1656 DLIGKGG

-1671 NGRYS
+1671 NNRYY

>member
-1 MSCIEYKGKIY
+1 MSCVEYKGKIY

-39 YNVIDDGDNDRTIAE
+39 YNVIDDGENNRTIAE

-65 PRNTKKIDIEKERDN
+65 PRNTKKIDIEKERDY
-80 IKYAKAIV
+80 IKYAKVLV
-88 DKVDKLISGIKD
+88 DKVDKLISGIRD
-100 NKFNTRAKRFKVFHS
+100 NKFNTRAKRMKVFHDM
-115 IENYLEV
+115 ENYLEV
-122 YREFAPDN
+122 YRDFAPDN
-130 VKKLYYKKG
+130 VKKRYYKKG
-139 KFEGDMFSLRDEMQ
+139 KFDGDIFSLRDEMQ

-196 QEQKKKEQEN
+196 
-206 EQENEQEEV
+206 
-215 KTEQKEEAI
+215 
-224 PQQKEEETTQ
+224 
-234 ESEGTTEQEEQAK
+234 
-247 QEDKKNTDKV
+247 DKKNTDKV
-257 EEKEAKKK
+257 EEKDTKKK

-289 IIRNINADYDVQG
+289 IIRVLNPDYDVKSN
-302 HEDTMQ
+302 EETMQ
-308 KANEILE
+308 KAIEILE
-315 FFGNSIEDTLDAVE
+315 LFGKSIDDTLDAVE
-329 YFKSDPEKTL
+329 YFKSDTEMAI
-339 SDSVKVA
+339 SDSVKLAV
-346 ILFELQHR
+346 LFELQHR
-354 LRYRL
+354 LRKGL
-359 SQMIDINKLSGENT
+359 NQMIDINELSKGNT
-373 EGEEKRE
+373 EGIEKQE

-427 KHKFSER
+427 KHKFDER
-434 MGDIEYAREQIAM
+434 IGNVDSAIEELSRYKELG
-447 NRDNNLLTK
+447 LLTK
-456 LQVAYAE
+456 LQIAYAE
-463 RGLKKMQ
+463 RGLKKME
-470 KMYDELFGDGELNKS
+470 KMYNELFGDGELNEG

-490 GRQIKEVD
+490 GKQIKEVD
-498 RRISEAMKEL
+498 RRISKAMNEL
-508 SKENDEESIRIIKGD
+508 SKQNDEESIRIIKGD
-523 LTGDRRGNT
+523 LTGDRIGNT
-532 KEGDSA
+532 KEGDSV

-546 KDASNKIGEFNIKD
+546 KEISGKIGEFNIKD
-560 ENTLSLDIGKGLYN
+560 ENTLSLDVGKGLYN
-574 FAVNALKDTFQATGN
+574 FTVNKLKETFQFTGN
-589 IAESLDVTM
+589 FAESLDDTM
-598 RKFKNRPEAKKLS
+598 RKFKNRPDAKRLS
-611 KEEKEKFEKEFRDKV
+611 KEVREKFEKEFREKSKDEYSK
-626 ISDFDRYNIVINED
+626 YNIVINED
-640 YNKSFPYSD
+640 YNKSFPYRD
-649 VLDIVENGEENL
+649 VLNIVENGEENL
-661 NNIVKHIKDNHFF
+661 NNIVKQIKDKHFF

-713 ELISDGLKDKLTNP
+713 ELISDGLKGKLTNP
-727 QKKVLKKAVKN
+727 QKKALKKAVKN

-749 KDNKNWEEALDKSVK
+749 KDNKNWEEALDKSVE

-770 NEIEEELKKRAEE
+770 NEIEEEIKE
-783 ALDKSVE
+783 
-790 HIDVEEINTNE
+790 
-801 ELEKRKKEA
+801 RKK
-810 LKKYVDD
+810 
-817 YNEIRERALKRVEK
+817 
-831 DKNAKKEFNKEELK
+831 
-845 EIKSAKKELKLLEKK
+845 KSAEQKTKVDNANKGEKKSADRKHLLLEKK
-860 YEDLLKRVADAQ
+860 YKDLLKRIADAE
-872 DKLRAV
+872 DKLKAV
-878 KDAIKEAKAKKPL
+878 NDAIKEARAKKPL

-905 REIERLTDIIKYGE
+905 REIERLTNLINYGE
-919 PNVRGVPERVESNR
+919 PNERGVTMRLKSDR

-970 KRSIQQLKERLA
+970 KRSIQQLKERLEK
-982 TGDYWANKRET
+982 GDYWANKREA

-1006 KESLRYELMGQKM
+1006 KERLRYELMGQKM

-1037 DVWHL
+1037 DFWHF
-1042 PRMVLATGEFSVMSV
+1042 PRMILATGEASVMSV

-1062 ALRHPIASFK
+1062 VLRHPIASFK

-1077 FAAFMSSKYYKDV
+1077 LGAFMSSKYYKDV

-1097 PDYAVMVNAGLGLT
+1097 PDYAIMVDAGLGLT

-1134 LGKASNKPNVNKI
+1134 LGKASNKPNVNKV
-1147 AKTAGKLNFTEAFER
+1147 AKIAGKLNITEAFER
-1162 MTSFIGNAMRLH
+1162 LTSFIGNAMRLH

-1243 YHWVKGAV
+1243 YHWVKGAG

-1292 KNGDDIISIDT
+1292 KNGDDIVSINT
-1303 DPRSSFFMNIRV
+1303 DPRDSFFLNFRV

-1322 TYYNPLGGSSIPI
+1322 TYYNTIGSSSIPI

-1343 TGERVKRVEGTNN
+1343 TGERVKMVEGTNN
-1356 FVVDKL
+1356 FVVEKL
-1362 GGFGKPTRWQE
+1362 GGFGKPTRWDE
-1373 ILRTLFYNKMHPSMS
+1373 ILRTLFYNKYHPSLGIL
-1388 MFYRYLDSDK
+1388 YRYLASDK

-1467 SQEAIIEKLSKIKN
+1467 SQEAIIEKLSNIKN
-1481 LEFEN
+1481 LQFEN
-1486 YVNEDT
+1486 YVNT
-1492 GNDVSVFGVKRRT
+1492 NSGNDVSVFGVKRKT
-1505 LKNKKFRAE
+1505 LKNKKLRAE
-1514 LNNYASSDNE
+1514 LNNYASSDND

-1538 YHPEEHSENAQKLMK
+1538 YHPEEHSEKAQELMK

-1558 INYISTR
+1558 IKYISTR

-1604 FNDKVKILRVLS
+1604 FKDRVKILQVLS
-1616 LNNDGRAVS
+1616 LYDVDRGIS

-1682 YYRVKRSH
+1682 YYRVKRAH
-1690 DRNE
+1690 HRNE

>member
-1 MSCIEYKGKIY
+1 MSCVEYKGKIY

-39 YNVIDDGDNDRTIAE
+39 YNVIDDGENDRTIAE
-54 LGEDVVQYQRV
+54 LGEDVVQYQRL
-65 PRNTKKIDIEKERDN
+65 PRNTKKIDVEKERDN

-187 EREEKKKQE
+187 EREQKKKQE

-206 EQENEQEEV
+206 EQVTEQEQEEV
-215 KTEQKEEAI
+215 KTEQKEE
-224 PQQKEEETTQ
+224 E
-234 ESEGTTEQEEQAK
+234 TTEQEEQTK

-257 EEKEAKKK
+257 EEKDTKKK

-289 IIRNINADYDVQG
+289 IIRGLNPDYDVKSN
-302 HEDTMQ
+302 EETMQ
-308 KANEILE
+308 KAIEILDY
-315 FFGNSIEDTLDAVE
+315 FGESIDDTLDAVE
-329 YFKSDPEKTL
+329 YFKSDTEMAI
-339 SDSVKVA
+339 SDSVKLAV
-346 ILFELQHR
+346 LFELQHR
-354 LRYRL
+354 LRKGL
-359 SQMIDINKLSGENT
+359 NQMIDINELSKGNT
-373 EGEEKRE
+373 ESIEKQE

-427 KHKFSER
+427 KNKFDER
-434 MGDIEYAREQIAM
+434 IGDIDSAIEELKRHRELG
-447 NRDNNLLTK
+447 LLTK
-456 LQVAYAE
+456 LQIAYAE
-463 RGLKKMQ
+463 RGLKKME
-470 KMYDELFGDGELNKS
+470 KMYNELFGDGELNEG

-490 GRQIKEVD
+490 GKQIKEVD
-498 RRISEAMKEL
+498 RRISKAMNEL
-508 SKENDEESIRIIKGD
+508 SKQNDEESIRIIKGD
-523 LTGDRRGNT
+523 LTGDRIGNT

-546 KDASNKIGEFNIKD
+546 KDASKKIGEFNIKD
-560 ENTLSLDIGKGLYN
+560 ENTLSLDVGKGLYN
-574 FAVNALKDTFQATGN
+574 FAVNTLKNTFQATGN

-598 RKFKNRPEAKKLS
+598 RKLKNRPEAKKLS

-626 ISDFDRYNIVINED
+626 ISDFDRYNIVIEED

-694 RRLTKEE
+694 RRLTKDE

-713 ELISDGLKDKLTNP
+713 ELISDGLKGKLTNP
-727 QKKVLKKAVKN
+727 QKKALKKAVKN

-749 KDNKNWEEALDKSVK
+749 EDNKNWNKALDKSVE

-770 NEIEEELKKRAEE
+770 NEIE
-783 ALDKSVE
+783 
-790 HIDVEEINTNE
+790 
-801 ELEKRKKEA
+801 
-810 LKKYVDD
+810 
-817 YNEIRERALKRVEK
+817 
-831 DKNAKKEFNKEELK
+831 K
-845 EIKSAKKELKLLEKK
+845 EIKERKKKSAEQKTKVDNANKGEKKSTDRKHLLLEKK
-860 YEDLLKRVADAQ
+860 YKDLLKRIADAE
-872 DKLRAV
+872 DKLKAV
-878 KDAIKEAKAKKPL
+878 NDAIKEARAKKPL

-905 REIERLTDIIKYGE
+905 REIERLTNLINYGE
-919 PNVRGVPERVESNR
+919 PNERGVTMRLKSDR

-943 LRGILK
+943 LRSILK

-982 TGDYWANKRET
+982 TGDYWANKRES

-1006 KESLRYELMGQKM
+1006 KERLRYELMGQKM

-1037 DVWHL
+1037 DFWHL
-1042 PRMVLATGEFSVMSV
+1042 PRMILATGEASVMSV

-1062 ALRHPIASFK
+1062 VLRHPIASFK

-1077 FAAFMSSKYYKDV
+1077 LGAFMSSKYYKDV

-1097 PDYAVMVNAGLGLT
+1097 PDYAIMVDAGLGLT

-1134 LGKASNKPNVNKI
+1134 LGKASNKPNVNKV
-1147 AKTAGKLNFTEAFER
+1147 AKIAGKLNITEAFER
-1162 MTSFIGNAMRLH
+1162 LTSFIGNAMRLH

-1243 YHWVKGAV
+1243 YHWVNGAG

-1292 KNGDDIISIDT
+1292 KNGDDIVSIDT
-1303 DPRSSFFMNIRV
+1303 DPRSSFFMNVRV

-1322 TYYNPLGGSSIPI
+1322 TYYNPIGGSSIPI

-1343 TGERVKRVEGTNN
+1343 TGERVKMVEGTNN

-1362 GGFGKPTRWQE
+1362 GKFGKPTRWQE

-1388 MFYRYLDSDK
+1388 MFYRYLDSDE

-1467 SQEAIIEKLSKIKN
+1467 SQEAIIEKLSNIKN
-1481 LEFEN
+1481 LQFEN

-1492 GNDVSVFGVKRRT
+1492 GNDINVFGIPRKT
-1505 LKNKKFRAE
+1505 LVNKKLREE

-1524 LKSLERRLFLRHAF
+1524 LKSLERKLLLKHSY
-1538 YHPEEHSENAQKLMK
+1538 YHPDEYNEEVQGYVRDWK
-1553 GVRDR
+1553 GV
-1558 INYISTR
+1558 INYISKR
-1565 TGMSNK
+1565 ADISK
-1571 EATDGMLRVLGST
+1571 EEARDGVFKVLGST
-1584 SGESAGSALYE
+1584 SGASAGSALYE
-1595 FYPDFLKEK
+1595 VYPNLLNEK
-1604 FNDKVKILRVLS
+1604 SDDKAKIMFALAL
-1616 LNNDGRAVS
+1616 DDEDIAHS
-1625 IYKAYL
+1625 IYKSYL
-1631 KDYIKDKENHSDAE
+1631 KNYVKDKGKHSDAE
-1645 MKKANDEKTYY
+1645 LKKANDRLADY
-1656 DLKGKGG
+1656 D
-1663 EIPDSDNA
+1663 
-1671 NGRYS
+1671 S
-1676 EENKKL
+1676 E
-1682 YYRVKRSH
+1682 
-1690 DRNE
+1690 

>member
-39 YNVIDDGDNDRTIAE
+39 YNVIDDGENDRTIAE

-139 KFEGDMFSLRDEMQ
+139 KFEGDIFSLRDEMQ

-187 EREEKKKQE
+187 EREQKKKQ
-196 QEQKKKEQEN
+196 EQEN
-206 EQENEQEEV
+206 EQENEQEQEEV
-215 KTEQKEEAI
+215 KTEQKEE
-224 PQQKEEETTQ
+224 E
-234 ESEGTTEQEEQAK
+234 TTEQEEQTK

-257 EEKEAKKK
+257 EEKDAKNE
-265 VGKSSV
+265 VRKSSV

-280 GKSIEEIRE
+280 GKSIDEIQE
-289 IIRNINADYDVQG
+289 VLSGVDENYNVQRNEDV
-302 HEDTMQ
+302 DK

-315 FFGNSIEDTLDAVE
+315 LFGDKNNIEDTLNAVE
-329 YFKSDPEKTL
+329 YFTSDTDNTL
-339 SDSVKVA
+339 PDNVKLA

-354 LRYRL
+354 LRKGL
-359 SQMIDINKLSGENT
+359 SQMIDINELLDTTKNQDII
-373 EGEEKRE
+373 EKQK
-380 SIERALGDVISQIS
+380 SIERALGNVISKIKELS
-394 ESGIEKGRA
+394 IEKGRA
-403 ISFFNYAYA
+403 ISFFNYAYT
-412 KYQDEFSAEYIEKNL
+412 KYQDEFSAENIEINL
-427 KHKFSER
+427 KNKFSESFVKIGEEIR
-434 MGDIEYAREQIAM
+434 RYRNGK
-447 NRDNNLLTK
+447 LLTK
-456 LQVAYAE
+456 LQLAYAE
-463 RGLKKMQ
+463 RGAKKME
-470 KMYDELFGDGELNKS
+470 KMYKELFGDKGLNNGR
-485 SITEL
+485 ITEL
-490 GRQIKEVD
+490 GELIKDVD
-498 RRISEAMKEL
+498 KKINKAMQKLSE
-508 SKENDEESIRIIKGD
+508 ENDAELISIIKGD
-523 LTGDRRGNT
+523 LTGDRIGNA

-546 KDASNKIGEFNIKD
+546 KEISGKIGEFKINDK
-560 ENTLSLDIGKGLYN
+560 NTLSLDVGKELYN
-574 FAVNALKDTFQATGN
+574 FTVNTLKITFQATGN
-589 IAESLDVTM
+589 FAESLDVAM
-598 RKFKNRPEAKKLS
+598 RKFKNRPDAKRLS
-611 KEEKEKFEKEFRDKV
+611 KEVREKFEKEFREKSKDKY
-626 ISDFDRYNIVINED
+626 SEYNIVINGD
-640 YNKSFPYSD
+640 YNKSFPYGD
-649 VLDIVENGEENL
+649 VLNIVENGEENL
-661 NNIVKHIKDNHFF
+661 NNIVKKIKDYHFS
-674 EDDHITESVI
+674 DDEHITEGVI

-713 ELISDGLKDKLTNP
+713 ELISDSLKGKLTNP
-727 QKKVLKKAVKN
+727 QKKALKKAVKN

-749 KDNKNWEEALDKSVK
+749 EDNKNWEEALDKSVE

-770 NEIEEELKKRAEE
+770 NEIEEEIKE
-783 ALDKSVE
+783 
-790 HIDVEEINTNE
+790 
-801 ELEKRKKEA
+801 RKKKSAEQKTKVDNA
-810 LKKYVDD
+810 KKERAKTIDEV
-817 YNEIRERALKRVEK
+817 REKALKRIEK
-831 DKNAKKEFNKEELK
+831 DKNAKREFNKEEEK
-845 EIKSAKKELKLLEKK
+845 EIESAKRKYDLLEAQYERLLEKVK
-860 YEDLLKRVADAQ
+860 EAE
-872 DKLRAV
+872 DKLKAV
-878 KDAIKEAKAKKPL
+878 NDAIKEAKAKKPL

-905 REIERLTDIIKYGE
+905 REIKRLADIIIDG
-919 PNVRGVPERVESNR
+919 RVSLNENKGREVLSSDR
-933 LSELKAERDH
+933 LDELKAEREH
-943 LRGILK
+943 LKSILK
-949 EMNKNSEEAERKRLE
+949 EMNKNSEEAENKRLE

-970 KRSIQQLKERLA
+970 KRSINKLKERLEK
-982 TGDYWANKRET
+982 GDYWAKKREP

-1006 KESLRYELMGQKM
+1006 RDKLRYDLMGLKM
-1019 KAEEVLKPTYK
+1019 RAEEVLKPSYK

-1090 EMAIRNR
+1090 ELAIKNR
-1097 PDYAVMVNAGLGLT
+1097 PDYAVMMNAGLGLT
-1111 IVEGDASLREELIG
+1111 IVEGDASLREEIIG

-1134 LGKASNKPNVNKI
+1134 LGKASDKPNVRKI

-1243 YHWVKGAV
+1243 YHWGKGAG
-1251 SVEGKALHP
+1251 SVDGHILHP

-1388 MFYRYLDSDK
+1388 MFYRWLDSDE

-1419 TMIDFQKTEPTY
+1419 TMMDFQKTEPTY
-1431 FSNAITATA
+1431 FSNVMTATA

-1467 SQEAIIEKLSKIKN
+1467 SQNAIVEKLSNIKN
-1481 LEFEN
+1481 LQFEN
-1486 YVNEDT
+1486 YVNTNT
-1492 GNDVSVFGVKRRT
+1492 GNDIKVFGIKRKT
-1505 LKNKKFRAE
+1505 LKNKKLRAE
-1514 LNNYASSDNE
+1514 LNNYASSDND

-1538 YHPEEHSENAQKLMK
+1538 YHPEEHSENAQKHMK
-1553 GVRDR
+1553 DVRDR
-1558 INYISTR
+1558 INYISKK
-1565 TGMSNK
+1565 TGMDKK

-1604 FNDKVKILRVLS
+1604 FKDRVKILQVLS
-1616 LNNDGRAVS
+1616 LYDVDRGIS

-1682 YYRVKRSH
+1682 YYRVKRAH
-1690 DRNE
+1690 HRNE

>member
-39 YNVIDDGDNDRTIAE
+39 YNVIDDGENDRTIAE

-139 KFEGDMFSLRDEMQ
+139 KFDGDMFSLRDEMQ

-173 EIEERKEQQAQEYK
+173 EIEERKEQQAQEQ
-187 EREEKKKQE
+187 KKKEQENE

-206 EQENEQEEV
+206 EQVTEQEEV

-224 PQQKEEETTQ
+224 PQQKEEETT
-234 ESEGTTEQEEQAK
+234 EQEEQTK
-247 QEDKKNTDKV
+247 QEDKE
-257 EEKEAKKK
+257 EEKDAENE
-265 VGKSSV
+265 VRKSSV
-271 MNRVTANFK
+271 MKRVTANFK
-280 GKSIEEIRE
+280 GKSIDEIQE
-289 IIRNINADYDVQG
+289 VLSGVDENYNVQRNEDV
-302 HEDTMQ
+302 DK

-315 FFGNSIEDTLDAVE
+315 LFGDKNNIKDTLNAVD
-329 YFKSDPEKTL
+329 YFTSDTDNTL
-339 SDSVKVA
+339 PDNVKLA

-354 LRYRL
+354 LRKGL
-359 SQMIDINKLSGENT
+359 SQMIDINKLLDTTKNQDII
-373 EGEEKRE
+373 EKQK
-380 SIERALGDVISQIS
+380 SIERALGNVISKIKELS
-394 ESGIEKGRA
+394 IEKGRA
-403 ISFFNYAYA
+403 ISFFNYAYT
-412 KYQDEFSAEYIEKNL
+412 KYQDEFSAENIEINL
-427 KHKFSER
+427 KNKFSESFVKIGEEIR
-434 MGDIEYAREQIAM
+434 RYRNGK
-447 NRDNNLLTK
+447 LLTK
-456 LQVAYAE
+456 LQLAYAE
-463 RGLKKMQ
+463 RGAKKME
-470 KMYDELFGDGELNKS
+470 KMYKELFGDKGLNNGR
-485 SITEL
+485 ITEL
-490 GRQIKEVD
+490 GELIKDVD
-498 RRISEAMKEL
+498 KKINKAMQKLSE
-508 SKENDEESIRIIKGD
+508 ENDAELISIIKGD
-523 LTGDRRGNT
+523 LTGDRIGNT
-532 KEGDSA
+532 KEGDSV

-546 KDASNKIGEFNIKD
+546 KEISGKIGEFNIKD
-560 ENTLSLDIGKGLYN
+560 ENTLSLDVGKGLYN
-574 FAVNALKDTFQATGN
+574 FTVNKLKETFQFTGN
-589 IAESLDVTM
+589 FAESLDDTM
-598 RKFKNRPEAKKLS
+598 RKFKNRPDAKRLS
-611 KEEKEKFEKEFRDKV
+611 KEVREKFEKEFREKSKDEYSK
-626 ISDFDRYNIVINED
+626 YNIVINED
-640 YNKSFPYSD
+640 YNKSFPYRD
-649 VLDIVENGEENL
+649 VLNIVENGEENL
-661 NNIVKHIKDNHFF
+661 NNIVKQIKDKHFF

-713 ELISDGLKDKLTNP
+713 ELISDGLKGKLTNP
-727 QKKVLKKAVKN
+727 QKKALKKAVKN

-749 KDNKNWEEALDKSVK
+749 EDNKNWEEALDKSVE

-770 NEIEEELKKRAEE
+770 NEIEEELKE
-783 ALDKSVE
+783 
-790 HIDVEEINTNE
+790 
-801 ELEKRKKEA
+801 RKKKSAEQKTKVDNA
-810 LKKYVDD
+810 KKERAKTIDEV
-817 YNEIRERALKRVEK
+817 REKALKRIEK
-831 DKNAKKEFNKEELK
+831 DKNAKREFNKEEEK
-845 EIKSAKKELKLLEKK
+845 EIESAKRKYDLLEAQYERLLEKVK
-860 YEDLLKRVADAQ
+860 EAE
-872 DKLRAV
+872 DKLSAV

-905 REIERLTDIIKYGE
+905 REIERLADIIIDG
-919 PNVRGVPERVESNR
+919 RVSLNENKGREVLSSDR
-933 LSELKAERDH
+933 LDELKAEREH
-943 LRGILK
+943 LKSILK
-949 EMNKNSEEAERKRLE
+949 EMNKNSEEAENKRLE

-970 KRSIQQLKERLA
+970 KRSINQLKERLEK
-982 TGDYWANKRET
+982 GDYWAKKREP

-1006 KESLRYELMGQKM
+1006 RDKLRYDLMGLKM
-1019 KAEEVLKPTYK
+1019 RAEEVLKPSYK

-1097 PDYAVMVNAGLGLT
+1097 PDYAVMMNAGLGLT
-1111 IVEGDASLREELIG
+1111 IVEGDASLREEIIG

-1134 LGKASNKPNVNKI
+1134 LGKASDKPNVRKI

-1243 YHWVKGAV
+1243 YHWGKGAG
-1251 SVEGKALHP
+1251 SVDGHILHP

-1388 MFYRYLDSDK
+1388 MFYRWLDSDE

-1419 TMIDFQKTEPTY
+1419 TMMEFQKTEPTY

-1467 SQEAIIEKLSKIKN
+1467 SQEAIIEKLSNIKN
-1481 LEFEN
+1481 LQFEN
-1486 YVNEDT
+1486 YVNT
-1492 GNDVSVFGVKRRT
+1492 NSGNDVSVFGVKRRT
-1505 LKNKKFRAE
+1505 LKNKKLRAE
-1514 LNNYASSDNE
+1514 LNNYASSDND

-1538 YHPEEHSENAQKLMK
+1538 YHPEEHSEKAQELMK

-1558 INYISTR
+1558 IKYISTR

-1604 FNDKVKILRVLS
+1604 FKDRVKILQVLS
-1616 LNNDGRAVS
+1616 LYDVDRGIS

-1682 YYRVKRSH
+1682 YYRVKRAH
-1690 DRNE
+1690 HRNE

>member
-1 MSCIEYKGKIY
+1 MSCVEYKGKIY

-39 YNVIDDGDNDRTIAE
+39 YNVIDDGENDRTIAE

-187 EREEKKKQE
+187 EREEKKKE
-196 QEQKKKEQEN
+196 QVTEQEN
-206 EQENEQEEV
+206 EQVTEQEEV
-215 KTEQKEEAI
+215 KTEQKEGE
-224 PQQKEEETTQ
+224 
-234 ESEGTTEQEEQAK
+234 TTEQEEQTK

-257 EEKEAKKK
+257 EEKDTKKK

-289 IIRNINADYDVQG
+289 IIRGLNPDYDVKSN
-302 HEDTMQ
+302 EETMQ
-308 KANEILE
+308 KAVEILDY
-315 FFGNSIEDTLDAVE
+315 FGKSIDDTLDAVE
-329 YFKSDPEKTL
+329 YFKSDTEMAI
-339 SDSVKVA
+339 SDSVKLAV
-346 ILFELQHR
+346 LFELQHR
-354 LRYRL
+354 LRKGL
-359 SQMIDINKLSGENT
+359 NQMIDINELSDGNT
-373 EGEEKRE
+373 ESIEKQE

-427 KHKFSER
+427 KNKFDER
-434 MGDIEYAREQIAM
+434 IGDIDSARDEIARHR
-447 NRDNNLLTK
+447 NLGLLTK

-463 RGLKKMQ
+463 RGLKKME
-470 KMYDELFGDGELNKS
+470 KMYNELFGDGELNEG

-490 GRQIKEVD
+490 GKQIKEVD
-498 RRISEAMKEL
+498 RRISKAMNEL
-508 SKENDEESIRIIKGD
+508 SKQNDEESIRIIKGD

-546 KDASNKIGEFNIKD
+546 KDASNKIGEFSIKD
-560 ENTLSLDIGKGLYN
+560 ENTLSLDVGKGLYN
-574 FAVNALKDTFQATGN
+574 FAVNALKRTFQETGN

-598 RKFKNRPEAKKLS
+598 RKLKNKPEAKNLS
-611 KEEKEKFEKEFRDKV
+611 KEEKEKFEKFKKEFRDKV
-626 ISDFDRYNIVINED
+626 ISDFDKYNIVINED

-674 EDDHITESVI
+674 EDDHITEGVI

-727 QKKVLKKAVKN
+727 QKKALKKAVKD

-770 NEIEEELKKRAEE
+770 NEIEEEIKE
-783 ALDKSVE
+783 
-790 HIDVEEINTNE
+790 
-801 ELEKRKKEA
+801 RKK
-810 LKKYVDD
+810 
-817 YNEIRERALKRVEK
+817 
-831 DKNAKKEFNKEELK
+831 
-845 EIKSAKKELKLLEKK
+845 KSAEQKTKVDNANKGEKKSADRKHLLLEKK
-860 YEDLLKRVADAQ
+860 YKDLLKRIADAE
-872 DKLRAV
+872 DKLKAV
-878 KDAIKEAKAKKPL
+878 NDAIKEARAKKPL

-905 REIERLTDIIKYGE
+905 REIERLTNLINYGE
-919 PNVRGVPERVESNR
+919 PNERGVTTRLKSDR

-982 TGDYWANKRET
+982 TGDYWANKREA

-1037 DVWHL
+1037 DVWHF
-1042 PRMVLATGEFSVMSV
+1042 PRMILATGEASVMSV

-1062 ALRHPIASFK
+1062 VLRHPIASFK

-1077 FAAFMSSKYYKDV
+1077 LGAFMSSKYYKDV

-1097 PDYAVMVNAGLGLT
+1097 PDYAIMVDAGLGLT

-1134 LGKASNKPNVNKI
+1134 LGKASNKPNVNKV
-1147 AKTAGKLNFTEAFER
+1147 AKIAGKLNVTEAFER
-1162 MTSFIGNAMRLH
+1162 LTSFIGNAMRLH

-1231 RLMGSVFNQVFF
+1231 RLMGSVLNQVFF
-1243 YHWVKGAV
+1243 YHWVKGAG

-1292 KNGDDIISIDT
+1292 KNGDDIVSINT
-1303 DPRSSFFMNIRV
+1303 DPRDSFFLNFRV

-1322 TYYNPLGGSSIPI
+1322 TYYNTIGSSSIPI

-1343 TGERVKRVEGTNN
+1343 TGERVKMVEGTNN

-1362 GGFGKPTRWQE
+1362 GGFGKPTSWDE
-1373 ILRTLFYNKMHPSMS
+1373 ILRTLFYNKYHPSLGI
-1388 MFYRYLDSDK
+1388 FYRWLASDK

-1408 EREFFM
+1408 EREYFM

-1467 SQEAIIEKLSKIKN
+1467 SQEAIIEKLSNIKN

-1486 YVNEDT
+1486 YVNT
-1492 GNDVSVFGVKRRT
+1492 NSGNDVNVFGVKRRT
-1505 LKNKKFRAE
+1505 LKNKKLRAE
-1514 LNNYASSDNE
+1514 LNNYASSDND

-1538 YHPEEHSENAQKLMK
+1538 YHPEEHSEKAQKLMK

-1558 INYISTR
+1558 IKYISTR
-1565 TGMSNK
+1565 TGMSKK